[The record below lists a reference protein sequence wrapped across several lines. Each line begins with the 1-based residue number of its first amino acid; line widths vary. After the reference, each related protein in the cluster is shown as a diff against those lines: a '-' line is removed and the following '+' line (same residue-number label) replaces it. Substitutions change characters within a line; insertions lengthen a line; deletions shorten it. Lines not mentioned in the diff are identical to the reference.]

1 MPDDEVLDE
10 VRLRRGR
17 RRSDNLPLLY
27 QGLLTGIVRV
37 QSRRQQI
44 PDGEIFRKRTKTAL
58 HDIQRDALASGYDQQ
73 DIRDTH
79 FAVVAFLD
87 SVVLNSAGSIRAEWE
102 RKPLQE
108 ELFGNTDAGVVF
120 FEKLDGLR
128 SRRNS
133 EDLADI
139 LEVYL
144 LCLLLGFEGRYAG
157 GLRAELDVITEK
169 TRRRIEDIRGRSP
182 DHSPAAALPAEAPGP
197 IPVTDKWTAKKLRVI
212 AMVAAGAVLLCF
224 LMLKLNLVWASD
236 QVRAHLMQ
244 SL

>member
-1 MPDDEVLDE
+1 MDDDDVLDE

-37 QSRRQQI
+37 QSHRQQI
-44 PDGEIFRKRTKTAL
+44 PDSETFRKRTKTAL
-58 HDIQRDALASGYDQQ
+58 HDIQRDAIAAGYDQK
-73 DIRDTH
+73 DIRDAD

-87 SVVLNSAGSIRAEWE
+87 SVILNSSGTTRAEWE
-102 RKPLQE
+102 RKTLQE

-128 SRRNS
+128 SRRDS
-133 EDLADI
+133 DELADV

-144 LCLLLGFEGRYAG
+144 LCLLLGFEGRYSG
-157 GLRAELDVITEK
+157 GLLAELDVIAEK

-182 DHSPAAALPAEAPGP
+182 DLSPAAALPAGP
-197 IPVTDKWTAKKLRVI
+197 PVVPPASSTWSARKFQLI
-212 AMVAAGAVLLCF
+212 AIAAGGVLLVCF
-224 LMLKLNLVWASD
+224 LLLKWNLVWTAE
-236 QVRAHLMQ
+236 QLRTKLM
-244 SL
+244 